1 MKAADILKTKQR
13 NTIAATPGTG
23 VMEAMRLLIDNKVSC
38 LPIEDADGRLVGI
51 ISDKDIFHKV
61 YQNPTG
67 FGEVA
72 VEDLMST
79 DLIVG
84 LPDDEMSYI
93 AGIMTNNRIRHVPI
107 VDNDRIIGLISV
119 GDVVKTQM
127 EHVSIENRY
136 LKQYIDGT
144 YPG

>member
-1 MKAADILKTKQR
+1 MKVRDILKTKKR
-13 NTIAATPGTG
+13 STITAGPRTA
-23 VMEAMRLLIDNKVSC
+23 VVDAMKLLIDNKVSC
-38 LPIEDADGRLVGI
+38 LPVEDADGHLVGI
-51 ISDKDIFHKV
+51 ISDKDIFHKI

-72 VEDLMST
+72 VGDLMTT

-93 AGIMTNNRIRHVPI
+93 AGVMTNNRIRHVPI

-119 GDVVKTQM
+119 GDVAKTQM
-127 EHVSIENRY
+127 ENIKIENRY